1 MKSKKRHESPPG
13 NGGDADPELP
23 SETGQNAAVQEQ
35 GFEPTPGLTPLQDKA
50 VEAILQQPTLARAA
64 VAVGV
69 HERTLRRW
77 MEEPLFRDAV
87 HAARRAAFG
96 QAMGLVQWYASVAV
110 AALVKVVND
119 PTAPA
124 NCRVTA
130 AAVLLKVGREGIELD
145 DLARRVEC
153 LERSLALQPSL
164 PAPTKTGTDEQEED
178 QDEEE
183 L

>member
-1 MKSKKRHESPPG
+1 VS
-13 NGGDADPELP
+13 ADPELP
-23 SETGQNAAVQEQ
+23 SETGQNAAVQ
-35 GFEPTPGLTPLQDKA
+35 GHMFEPTPGLTPLQDKA

-77 MEEPLFRDAV
+77 LEETLFRDAV
-87 HAARRAAFG
+87 QAARRAAFG

-145 DLARRVEC
+145 DLARRVEW
-153 LERSLALQPSL
+153 LERSIALPASL
-164 PAPTKTGTDEQEED
+164 PAPTKNGA
-178 QDEEE
+178 DEEE
-183 L
+183 EDEA

>member
-1 MKSKKRHESPPG
+1 MKSKKRHQNPPG
-13 NGGDADPELP
+13 DARQADPELP
-23 SETGQNAAVQEQ
+23 LETGQNAAVQ
-35 GFEPTPGLTPLQDKA
+35 GHVFEPTPGLTPLQDKA

-64 VAVGV
+64 TAVGV

-87 HAARRAAFG
+87 QAARRAAFG

-130 AAVLLKVGREGIELD
+130 AAVLLRVGREGIELD
-145 DLARRVEC
+145 DLARRVEW
-153 LERSLALQPSL
+153 LERSFAMPASL
-164 PAPTKTGTDEQEED
+164 PAPTKNGVDEED
-178 QDEEE
+178 EA
-183 L
+183 